1 MRKLLLFFIVTLLLM
16 IGCNRFDNTFESD
29 DTNEPEEISLAEYFV
44 NFNDSLQIIET
55 DNLEPIMA
63 FYPANY
69 LNSGSTSE
77 TVLEFYTDLLNTG
90 YNNISA
96 TLLANSNHKVQW
108 QLLATD
114 AADKA
119 VVDSTIVDV
128 VNSTNT
134 AFIGNQSLVSFADYV
149 SNFSNTLRTALVSNN
164 INLVMSYYAE
174 EYNNN
179 GMDKAAMRIYY
190 NSLAAVTTSNLL
202 VTVNYAKP
210 YENEF
215 SYWIYDED
223 GVINANNID
232 YAEAVP
238 DSFLI
243 TGSQIGGENN
253 NTQKVLVELGT
264 GIWCSNCP
272 YAEAALHILKE
283 ELGDQFYY
291 IEYHIN
297 DVLQVDG
304 NLEILSY
311 YGDTTLPIAKFQGQT
326 TLSHNQ
332 EATVDYY
339 RNALNIYL
347 AQEAK
352 AFLTNQS
359 VSMSEDI
366 LTGEVDISLEDIETT
381 NLFLKYSLV
390 EKESDKTNFAGENC
404 LQVVLANGSM
414 SLENADLTQPVTYNL
429 DLPAYLPEDIVL
441 YLWLQTL
448 DEPYDEETCK
458 VHNIIEVNL

>member
-1 MRKLLLFFIVTLLLM
+1 MKKLLVFFIVTLMLVF
-16 IGCNRFDNTFESD
+16 GCDRFDNTFESD
-29 DTNEPEEISLAEYFV
+29 DPNEPEEISLEEYFV
-44 NFNDSLQIIET
+44 NLNDSLQIIET
-55 DNLEPIMA
+55 DNLEPILT
-63 FYPANY
+63 FYPGDY
-69 LNSGSTSE
+69 LNSGNTVE
-77 TVLEFYTDLLNTG
+77 TVTNFYSGLLNTG

-96 TLLANSNHKVQW
+96 TLVANDNHKVQW

-114 AADKA
+114 ATDN
-119 VVDSTIVDV
+119 VILDSTVVDV
-128 VNSTNT
+128 VNPTNT
-134 AFIGNQSLVSFADYV
+134 AFIGNQSLISFSDYV
-149 SNFSNTLRTALVSNN
+149 SNFSNTLKTALVSNN
-164 INLVMSYYAE
+164 VSAVMEYYAD
-174 EYNNN
+174 EYSNN
-179 GMDKAAMRIYY
+179 GMDKAAMRTYY
-190 NSLAAVTTSNLL
+190 NSLAAVATSNLQI
-202 VTVNYAKP
+202 TVNYTKP

-215 SYWIYDED
+215 SYWLYDEE

-232 YAEAVP
+232 YAAAVP

-243 TGSQIGGENN
+243 TGSQIGGGNT
-253 NTQKVLVELGT
+253 NTQKVLIELGT

-272 YAEAALHILKE
+272 YAEAALHTLKE

-297 DVLQVDG
+297 DALQVSG
-304 NLEILSY
+304 NLETLSY
-311 YGDTTLPIAKFQGQT
+311 YGDTTLPVAKFQGQT
-326 TLSHNQ
+326 KLSHNQ
-332 EATVDYY
+332 EATVDYF

-359 VSMSEDI
+359 VSMTDDI
-366 LTGEVDISLEDIETT
+366 LTGEVDISLEGIETT

-404 LQVVLANGSM
+404 MQVVLANGSM
-414 SLENADLTQPVTYNL
+414 SLESADLTQPVTYNL
-429 DLPAYLPEDIVL
+429 DLPGYLPEDIVL

-458 VHNIIEVNL
+458 VHNVIEVNL

>member
-1 MRKLLLFFIVTLLLM
+1 
-16 IGCNRFDNTFESD
+16 
-29 DTNEPEEISLAEYFV
+29 
-44 NFNDSLQIIET
+44 
-55 DNLEPIMA
+55 
-63 FYPANY
+63 
-69 LNSGSTSE
+69 
-77 TVLEFYTDLLNTG
+77 
-90 YNNISA
+90 
-96 TLLANSNHKVQW
+96 
-108 QLLATD
+108 
-114 AADKA
+114 
-119 VVDSTIVDV
+119 
-128 VNSTNT
+128 
-134 AFIGNQSLVSFADYV
+134 
-149 SNFSNTLRTALVSNN
+149 
-164 INLVMSYYAE
+164 MSYYAE